1 MPIHVDEIYRL
12 VVSICNQSIKPY
24 WDEFEGWAGYPTLPS
39 PIPLSPSPLSLY
51 PLSFLHSLSYSLI
64 PPFQFN
70 PLSHP
75 NCLLLFPSPSPL
87 SLLQVPSPSI
97 SLFTPSSLCFPLLPY
112 FSFSQ
117 SFSSYNL
124 PAPISLVLTLFSPFT
139 NTISLFFSPYS
150 LLPPFFSPFSH
161 PISLLITAS
170 NSSQNLQ

>member
-1 MPIHVDEIYRL
+1 MLIKYIGSLYLFIRKVSSRIGAILKGGQGIRL
-12 VVSICNQSIKPY
+12 SL
-24 WDEFEGWAGYPTLPS
+24 LPS
-39 PIPLSPSPLSLY
+39 PFLPLLSPFIPSPFSI
-51 PLSFLHSLSYSLI
+51 PFSSYSLI

-87 SLLQVPSPSI
+87 SLLQVPSPSL
-97 SLFTPSSLCFPLLPY
+97 SLFTPSSLRFPLPPY

-117 SFSSYNL
+117 SFSSYTL

-139 NTISLFFSPYS
+139 DTISLLFSPYS